1 MKPIYFQCIPNDY
14 FLGDSILDE
23 GPGLDILGLRGL
35 DQAIEAS
42 LVNGITTISIRARY
56 FTILPWAIGTFTE
69 IDTSNGAVL
78 FDIDRLNRF
87 MRRVQFLILAA
98 TIRNSH
104 ASSTRGALGSDLWD
118 DDDGRPQSW
127 S

>member
-1 MKPIYFQCIPNDY
+1 MTIFW
-14 FLGDSILDE
+14 GDSILDE

-98 TIRNSH
+98 TIRNSP
-104 ASSTRGALGSDLWD
+104 RE
-118 DDDGRPQSW
+118 
-127 S
+127 